1 MRRGYSKRDTGWL
14 LGAAAVA
21 ATLAAVLPSYLAGTA
36 AVPSAPALAPRPAP
50 AQVMAPTTPS
60 PATFGQIEKGGL
72 QPHRLPPLKL
82 SPPYEVADG
91 LTILTET
98 RRIRLAGLE
107 GPRGEAACFDEG
119 DRLWACGLQARA
131 ALHNH
136 IRNQAVTCRPTGQS
150 LGEAVLAEC
159 SVGLHRIDNLLVR
172 EGFARPLTPG
182 LLQQELTEARSGTR
196 GLWNGRWRIRP

>member
-107 GPRGEAACFDEG
+107 GPA
-119 DRLWACGLQARA
+119 
-131 ALHNH
+131 
-136 IRNQAVTCRPTGQS
+136 
-150 LGEAVLAEC
+150 
-159 SVGLHRIDNLLVR
+159 
-172 EGFARPLTPG
+172 ARPPASTKAIDCGPVGFRPG
-182 LLQQELTEARSGTR
+182 PPSTTTFGTR
-196 GLWNGRWRIRP
+196 R